1 MLKKVC
7 RLLEIVIM
15 EVFVKFG
22 LKFINRIITLVV
34 SLFSYLSFVLLIPCY
49 EMFESKCSQFVLN
62 SYVYEL

>member
-22 LKFINRIITLVV
+22 LKFMNRIITLVV
-34 SLFSYLSFVLLIPCY
+34 SLFSYLSFFFVNSLL
-49 EMFESKCSQFVLN
+49 
-62 SYVYEL
+62 